1 MEFRYSTAYWRIQP
15 ALRTT
20 VRGGCRIRRRDVR
33 LSQRICKK
41 PCVHSWLL
49 AQARDVLAEI
59 CVLQVVRGGM
69 CRKVARGKGGGDDA
83 NLAELEG
90 GGKNSK
96 RLGAAGSG
104 GAKCASRTKNKKGK
118 ARKAKE
124 DFGGSRRAAG
134 RHLDSLY
141 P

>member
-1 MEFRYSTAYWRIQP
+1 M
-15 ALRTT
+15 
-20 VRGGCRIRRRDVR
+20 
-33 LSQRICKK
+33 
-41 PCVHSWLL
+41 HSWLL

-83 NLAELEG
+83 NLAQLEG

>member
-1 MEFRYSTAYWRIQP
+1 MCA
-15 ALRTT
+15 A
-20 VRGGCRIRRRDVR
+20 GGPWGHVPQGG
-33 LSQRICKK
+33 QR
-41 PCVHSWLL
+41 
-49 AQARDVLAEI
+49 Q
-59 CVLQVVRGGM
+59 
-69 CRKVARGKGGGDDA
+69 GGGDDA
-83 NLAELEG
+83 SLAQLEG

>member
-1 MEFRYSTAYWRIQP
+1 M
-15 ALRTT
+15 
-20 VRGGCRIRRRDVR
+20 
-33 LSQRICKK
+33 
-41 PCVHSWLL
+41 HSCLL
-49 AQARDVLAEI
+49 AHARDVLAEI
-59 CVLQVVRGGM
+59 CILQVVRGGM

-83 NLAELEG
+83 SLAQLEG

-96 RLGAAGSG
+96 RLGAAGSGG

>member
-1 MEFRYSTAYWRIQP
+1 M
-15 ALRTT
+15 
-20 VRGGCRIRRRDVR
+20 
-33 LSQRICKK
+33 
-41 PCVHSWLL
+41 HSWLL

-69 CRKVARGKGGGDDA
+69 CRKVARGKGVGDDA
-83 NLAELEG
+83 SLAQLEG